1 MKSRQALSLARRIL
15 LAFAAGALLAPCAL
29 GAQDFKVL
37 HYFGGANDGA
47 GPTGPLLIDDKGRL
61 YGNTG
66 GGGGTGCEGYGCGT
80 IFVLAPGAGGE
91 WKETL
96 LYDQFP
102 GGDGGGDPYGNLV
115 SPGEPEPTLY
125 GTMEGEGEFAAINE
139 YAVVSGTVTLTPI
152 YDQNFSPGLTLDR
165 VGNIYGGIGPGDLGS
180 GAIGELSP
188 GADGWTYTQLYSFCS
203 PQGGCPDGDETEYP
217 LSWDSRGNL
226 YGTTLYGGN
235 ATYPY
240 CPGSLGCGVAFQMTP
255 NPDGTWAYH
264 VMHRFASSQY
274 DGQYPDGG
282 LALDSAGNA
291 YGVAGE
297 GGPNATGT
305 IFELTPSFSQTGER
319 WNQSVLY
326 DFPNCNEGCFPGT
339 TMVFDKAGNLYG
351 IASGGIA
358 DCGGYTCG
366 VVFRLSPQPG
376 GKWNYTVL
384 HKFVGTDGQFP
395 WGVTLDDK
403 GNLLGTTKA
412 GGTYNAGVAFEISP

>member
-1 MKSRQALSLARRIL
+1 M
-15 LAFAAGALLAPCAL
+15 
-29 GAQDFKVL
+29 
-37 HYFGGANDGA
+37 
-47 GPTGPLLIDDKGRL
+47 
-61 YGNTG
+61 
-66 GGGGTGCEGYGCGT
+66 
-80 IFVLAPGAGGE
+80 LAPGEGGE
-91 WKETL
+91 WKETIL
-96 LYDQFP
+96 HRFADDGDGASP
-102 GGDGGGDPYGNLV
+102 GGNVVGAGNNLFGTLSGAGPAQQALFELSAASGELSLDLIYDAAV
-115 SPGEPEPTLY
+115 SPGL
-125 GTMEGEGEFAAINE
+125 A
-139 YAVVSGTVTLTPI
+139 
-152 YDQNFSPGLTLDR
+152 LDKA
-165 VGNIYGGIGPGDLGS
+165 GNIYGPLGQGNLGA

-188 GADGWTYTQLYSFCS
+188 GTDGWIYTQLYSFCS
-203 PQGGCPDGDETEYP
+203 PQGGCPDGEDPEYP
-217 LSWDSRGNL
+217 LTWDELGNL
-226 YGTTLYGGN
+226 YGTTLLGGN
-235 ATYPY
+235 STYPY

-255 NPDGTWAYH
+255 NPDGTWTYH
-264 VMHRFASSQY
+264 VMHRFANSQY

-282 LALDSAGNA
+282 LAIDAAGNA